1 MASSTFG
8 AYIIEILTEGMY
20 PDSKVIY
27 REYIQNACDSI
38 DMAEKSGIL
47 RPRNQGGKLPDLGSG
62 IINIWLTPEKRYI
75 AIEDNGTGIKA
86 DEFQATLRR
95 TADSDKVLG
104 EDKGFR
110 GIGKLCGLAYCKN
123 LIFSSRYEGEDVV
136 SVMACDAL
144 KMRKMINE
152 AHTKIKRHSAEDVLE
167 AMIDFTIHPATG
179 NDPKHFFKVELI
191 DINAENEE
199 LFGGR
204 DENNTEQ
211 LRDYLSFVAPIPYQ
225 ANFIYRSEI
234 YKYAKEKNHRIDE
247 YVIKVNGE
255 QIFKKYKTHLKTSK
269 GDEEVFGVEFHE
281 FVANDNTSLGWMW
294 FGKTAFLATINRQEI
309 SRGLRLR
316 KENIQIGGEYT
327 LRDLFSKEESKR
339 GNGYFI
345 GEIFAV
351 SRDLIPNSQRS
362 YFNENPARIEFEHK
376 LKDYFN
382 TVLYHAYYGG
392 SAINSDIKKITSFEE
407 SKEEFEKK
415 KSENKFFNN
424 EEFKREEQELQ
435 IKEMEALKAY
445 KKLIKQKE
453 NGGLIAEIIERRTAK
468 TPVVVS
474 DKLTINSFS
483 TDKKHETPAVVE
495 PEQIVYKPKKTLVND
510 MFPTKNKKER
520 KLLLETLEKI
530 FIIIRE
536 STDNKTSEKLINK
549 IKEELK

>member
-1 MASSTFG
+1 MANNTFG

-38 DMAEKSGIL
+38 DKAEKSGIL
-47 RPRNQGGKLPDLGSG
+47 RPRNQGGKHPDLGSG
-62 IINIWLTPEKRYI
+62 VINIWLNPEKRYI
-75 AIEDNGTGIKA
+75 TIEDNGTGIKA

-123 LIFSSRYEGEDVV
+123 LIFSSRYEGEDVI
-136 SVMACDAL
+136 SVMSCDAL

-167 AMIDFTIHPATG
+167 AMIDFTVLPATG

-191 DINAENEE
+191 NINAENEE

-211 LRDYLSFVAPIPYQ
+211 LRDYLSFVAPVPYQ

-234 YKYAKEKNHRIDE
+234 YKYAKEKNYRIDE

-269 GDEEVFGVEFHE
+269 GDEEIFGVEFHE

-294 FGKTAFLATINRQEI
+294 FGKTAFLAIINRQEI

-316 KENIQIGGEYT
+316 KENIQIGEEET

-362 YFNENPARIEFEHK
+362 YFNENPTRIEFEHK

-407 SKEEFEKK
+407 RKEEFEKK
-415 KSENKFFNN
+415 KAGNKFFNN

-435 IKEMEALKAY
+435 VKKEEALKAH

-453 NGGLIAEIIERRTAK
+453 NGGLIAEIIERRTADI
-468 TPVVVS
+468 PIIS
-474 DKLTINSFS
+474 DKNDDKNNKKS
-483 TDKKHETPAVVE
+483 TKVE
-495 PEQIVYKPKKTLVND
+495 PEQYVYKPIKTLVDD
-510 MFPTKNKKER
+510 MFPTKSKKER
-520 KLLLETLEKI
+520 KLLSETIDKI
-530 FIIIRE
+530 FTIIKE